1 MVNAVEFLNLSIETL
16 FEDKI
21 SKNPFELQLSQLLA
35 C

>member
-16 FEDKI
+16 CEDKI